1 MILPNTLKLFCISTS
16 LSEINDLEESIISST
31 PLNEKFNDAKAL
43 FESDTSERA
52 NTQSFNNLRIDSNNK
67 TETKKKVKF
76 MVNLLKKKK
85 GRKGNEDAKREIH
98 DSKTYDNIIRKIQT
112 HFLNFIISF
121 LDDCIRAFSL
131 NDKEYSFKKFD
142 YKKKSDVLSENFN
155 LLKNVSIRDIW
166 NSMKISKKYKI
177 CNENWNEEN
186 KNNLSKLNEKFKDIF
201 DINYLEL
208 FHYYYNNEQPLEK
221 VCISE
226 KTIIVYKAKSFYYL
240 LEKNK
245 DSKDFLIAYAK
256 MAYLGDIN
264 STESD

>member
-31 PLNEKFNDAKAL
+31 PLNEKFNDTKAL
-43 FESDTSERA
+43 FESEISERA
-52 NTQSFNNLRIDSNNK
+52 NTQSLNNLRADSSNK
-67 TETKKKVKF
+67 KENKNKVKF

-142 YKKKSDVLSENFN
+142 YKEKSDVLSENFN
-155 LLKNVSIRDIW
+155 LLKNLSIGDIL
-166 NSMKISKKYKI
+166 NSMKVSKKYKI

-186 KNNLSKLNEKFKDIF
+186 KNNLIKLNEKFKDIF

-226 KTIIVYKAKSFYYL
+226 KTIILYKAKSFYYL

-256 MAYLGDIN
+256 MAYLNDNN

>member
-31 PLNEKFNDAKAL
+31 PLNEKFNDTKAL

-121 LDDCIRAFSL
+121 LDDCIRAL
-131 NDKEYSFKKFD
+131 NTGADDFIVKP
-142 YKKKSDVLSENFN
+142 
-155 LLKNVSIRDIW
+155 
-166 NSMKISKKYKI
+166 YKI
-177 CNENWNEEN
+177 KELLARINAVNRRKNKPYIDKIYN
-186 KNNLSKLNEKFKDIF
+186 KNNIEVNSDLHTIQYKDIKLQLRKKEF
-201 DINYLEL
+201 ALFEMLFINLDNIIPRETIFSKIWEDKLDTNIESLDSHIYMLR
-208 FHYYYNNEQPLEK
+208 
-221 VCISE
+221 
-226 KTIIVYKAKSFYYL
+226 KTLKMLPIIQIKLVKNVGYKMEIK
-240 LEKNK
+240 K
-245 DSKDFLIAYAK
+245 
-256 MAYLGDIN
+256 
-264 STESD
+264 